1 MPHDDTD
8 GLRMDRAVDSITVGH
23 RHRRDLGDLQALCDS
38 IRRIGLL
45 CPLTVTPDGLL
56 LCGWRRLEAVKQ
68 LGWKTVPVFVRRA
81 SAGLRDLIA
90 EHDENTI
97 REPLP
102 LETAEELYR
111 EYKTA
116 ETEQATLR
124 QHATRFRA
132 DKNTTNAGWK
142 DTNPTD
148 GDAGGLDANSVKGGG
163 KRDDNG
169 SAESAA
175 PHGEPV
181 PGRHGDARA
190 KAAQMVTGTKSYTRL
205 EHTGRIKDT
214 RDDPT
219 MPEDIRS
226 MAQAAWHDITTNN
239 ASPEKEWKRI
249 RAAIDGHHDTGATPV
264 EADGQEDPADLAAV
278 AQAALAGPRTPR
290 RKTSASDDTGTTP
303 TPGTARSLAA
313 LIAALDE
320 QVDHAD
326 AAALATDAN
335 SSDFTRLHRVTEQLD
350 RLCAEIHAAR
360 HKRHPALR
368 RQKPAGA
375 QGAPV
380 SEEQPPLW

>member
-56 LCGWRRLEAVKQ
+56 LCGWRRLEAVKR

-102 LETAEELYR
+102 LATAEELYR

-124 QHATRFRA
+124 QQATRFRA

-142 DTNPTD
+142 DTNPTG
-148 GDAGGLDANSVKGGG
+148 GDANGHDANRTKDEG

-169 SAESAA
+169 PAESAA
-175 PHGEPV
+175 PYDAPA

-205 EHTGRIKDT
+205 EHTGRIKDA

-249 RAAIDGHHDTGATPV
+249 RAAIADHHATGATLV
-264 EADGQEDPADLAAV
+264 EADGQDDPAELAAV
-278 AQAALAGPRTPR
+278 AQAALARPRAQRP
-290 RKTSASDDTGTTP
+290 KTTASADANP
-303 TPGTARSLAA
+303 TPSGTARPLAA
-313 LIAALDE
+313 LVAALGE
-320 QVDHAD
+320 QIDHAD
-326 AAALATDAN
+326 AAALAADAN
-335 SSDFTRLHRVTEQLD
+335 SSDFTRLHRVSERLD
-350 RLCAEIHAAR
+350 RLCAEIHAAQ

-368 RQKPAGA
+368 RKGPTRSQHSSVDDDQ
-375 QGAPV
+375 QG
-380 SEEQPPLW
+380 LW